1 MVYIEPSSLWL
12 DRYVC
17 WQGCRFRFVYRSGL
31 YVDIICKSAEKFVPL
46 LYKNKVRKIMGIRYF
61 FKDELA
67 SRKAISD
74 CWNLGYWAHTVTEGS
89 GDSCKA
95 IIEVSELAEG
105 LIESRFK
112 DFII

>member
-1 MVYIEPSSLWL
+1 
-12 DRYVC
+12 
-17 WQGCRFRFVYRSGL
+17 
-31 YVDIICKSAEKFVPL
+31 
-46 LYKNKVRKIMGIRYF
+46 MGIRYF

-74 CWNLGYWAHTVTEGS
+74 CHNLGYWAISVSKGS
-89 GDSCKA
+89 ADRCKA

-112 DFII
+112 DYLL